1 MSNLFYSV
9 HPPLSDPD
17 LLQGKLL
24 YVTSARYD
32 TDWNSIPH
40 THYFT
45 ELFFVRKGKGYFQM
59 SSETFDVQ
67 TDDLILI
74 SPNIAHTEHSSRSE
88 PLEYIVLGVDGLTF
102 THPDGSPMT
111 YGRVNCRHDHSSI
124 RFYLDI
130 IVKEMQ
136 QDHDY
141 RDLLCQNLLNVI
153 LIYLLRHEKLQIKIS
168 SQVKASR
175 EISVVKEYIDQYFKT
190 SMNLDILADAAHLN
204 KYYMVHHFTQTY
216 GISPI
221 HYLLQKRLEESKF
234 LLRSTD
240 YSISQ
245 IAEITGFSS
254 ISYFSQRFKTSTG
267 MTPQQYRRQLNQSES
282 ATFHGTI

>member
-1 MSNLFYSV
+1 MSNRLYSV
-9 HPPLSDPD
+9 QMLPGDSD
-17 LLQGKLL
+17 LLHGQLL

-59 SSETFDVQ
+59 DSETFDVQ

-74 SPNIAHTEHSSRSE
+74 SPNIAHTEHSSSSE
-88 PLEYIVLGVDGLTF
+88 PLEYIVLGVEGLTF

-111 YGRVNCRHDHSSI
+111 YGRVNCRNDHSSI

-130 IVKEMQ
+130 MVREMQ
-136 QDHDY
+136 QNKDY

-153 LIYLLRHEKLQIKIS
+153 LIYLLRHEKLQITITP
-168 SQVKASR
+168 QFKASK
-175 EISVVKEYIDQYFKT
+175 EISAVKEYIDQYFKT
-190 SMNLDILADAAHLN
+190 FLNLDILADAAHLN

-254 ISYFSQRFKTSTG
+254 ISYFSQRFKGSIG
-267 MTPQQYRRQLNQSES
+267 MTPQQYRKQLTQSES
-282 ATFHGTI
+282 AIFHGA